1 MRFFILIFSALLLL
15 SKPINAQELTI
26 NQKSVI
32 NIVVSI
38 NPLYQVVQAIAKDK
52 ANNFLIYNKNYSEH
66 NYQLKSDDVKAVE
79 NADLILM
86 IDKNYETNLQKYLEQ
101 LANSKKIISLSQINQ
116 IKVLKLRKNSQKND
130 LHLWLNPQN
139 IEIFAEELVE
149 NLCQLAIANCQFFRK
164 NLSNFKKENNIAIQE
179 ISKQLA
185 SLKDKK
191 FIFYRDCFQ
200 YFEEYFALK
209 PALIIDDEHSKELKI
224 SRYKKF
230 NEIVNSQEISCLFGD
245 ANDENNS
252 AQKLAKNYNLKF
264 AKLDIIGLNKYDK
277 KRADKDLNGYSQL
290 LLDLANNIAECSL
303 QK

>member
-1 MRFFILIFSALLLL
+1 MQFFILIFSALLLL
-15 SKPINAQELTI
+15 SMPIDAQEITA
-26 NQKSVI
+26 NKKSVI
-32 NIVVSI
+32 NIAVSI
-38 NPLYQVVQAIAKDK
+38 NPLYQVVQAITKDK

-66 NYQLKSDDVKAVE
+66 NYQLKSDDVKAIE

-101 LANSKKIISLSQINQ
+101 LAISKKIISLSQINQ
-116 IKVLKLRKNSQKND
+116 IKVLKLRRNSLKND

-149 NLCQLAIANCQFFRK
+149 NLCQLSIANCQFFRK

-185 SLKDKK
+185 SLNDKK
-191 FIFYRDCFQ
+191 YIFYRDCFQ

-209 PALIIDDEHSKELKI
+209 PALIVDDEHSKELKI
-224 SRYKKF
+224 SRYKEF
-230 NEIVNSQEISCLFGD
+230 NEVVNSQKISCLLGD

-252 AQKLAKNYNLKF
+252 DQKLAKNYNLKF
-264 AKLDIIGLNKYDK
+264 VKLDITGLANSDK
-277 KRADKDLNGYSQL
+277 KPQMSEINGYSKML
-290 LLDLANNIAECSL
+290 LNLASEIVNCN
-303 QK
+303 

>member
-15 SKPINAQELTI
+15 SMPIDAQEITA
-26 NQKSVI
+26 NKKSVI
-32 NIVVSI
+32 NIAVSI
-38 NPLYQVVQAIAKDK
+38 NPLYQVVQAITQDK
-52 ANNFLIYNKNYSEH
+52 ANNFLIFDKNYSEH

-116 IKVLKLRKNSQKND
+116 IKVLKLRKNSLKND

-139 IEIFAEELVE
+139 IELFAEELVE
-149 NLCQLAIANCQFFRK
+149 NLCQLSIANCQFFRK
-164 NLSNFKKENNIAIQE
+164 NLSNFKKENNIAVQE

-209 PALIIDDEHSKELKI
+209 PALIVDDEHSKELKI
-224 SRYKKF
+224 SRYKEF
-230 NEIVNSQEISCLFGD
+230 NEVVNSQKISCLLGD

-252 AQKLAKNYNLKF
+252 DQKLAKNYNLKF
-264 AKLDIIGLNKYDK
+264 VKLDIIGLANSDK
-277 KRADKDLNGYSQL
+277 KQQVNDINGYSKML
-290 LLDLANNIAECSL
+290 LNLADEIANCN
-303 QK
+303 

>member
-15 SKPINAQELTI
+15 SMPIDAQEITT

-32 NIVVSI
+32 NIAVSI
-38 NPLYQVVQAIAKDK
+38 NPLYQVVKAITKDK

-101 LANSKKIISLSQINQ
+101 LVNSKKIVSLSQINQ
-116 IKVLKLRKNSQKND
+116 IKVLKLRKNSLKND

-149 NLCQLAIANCQFFRK
+149 NLCQLSIANCQFFRK
-164 NLSNFKKENNIAIQE
+164 NLSNFKKENNIAVQE

-185 SLKDKK
+185 SLKEKK

-209 PALIIDDEHSKELKI
+209 PALIVDDEHSKELKI
-224 SRYKKF
+224 SRYREF
-230 NEIVNSQEISCLFGD
+230 NEVVNSQKISCLFGD

-252 AQKLAKNYNLKF
+252 AQKLAKNHNLKF
-264 AKLDIIGLNKYDK
+264 VKLDIIGLANSDK
-277 KRADKDLNGYSQL
+277 KPQMSEINGYSKML
-290 LLDLANNIAECSL
+290 LNLANEIVNCN
-303 QK
+303 

>member
-15 SKPINAQELTI
+15 SKPIDAQELTA

-32 NIVVSI
+32 NIAVSI
-38 NPLYQVVQAIAKDK
+38 NPLYQVVQAITKDK

-79 NADLILM
+79 KADLIIM

-101 LANSKKIISLSQINQ
+101 LAISKKIISLSQINQ
-116 IKVLKLRKNSQKND
+116 IKVLKLRKNSLKND

-149 NLCQLAIANCQFFRK
+149 NLCQLSIANCQFFRK
-164 NLSNFKKENNIAIQE
+164 NLSNFKKENNIAVKE

-209 PALIIDDEHSKELKI
+209 PALIVDDEHSKELKI
-224 SRYKKF
+224 SRYKQF
-230 NEIVNSQEISCLFGD
+230 NEVVNSQKISCLLGD

-252 AQKLAKNYNLKF
+252 DQKLAKNYNLKF
-264 AKLDIIGLNKYDK
+264 VKLDITGLANSDK
-277 KRADKDLNGYSQL
+277 KPQMSEINGYSKML
-290 LLDLANNIAECSL
+290 LNLASEIVNCN
-303 QK
+303 

>member
-1 MRFFILIFSALLLL
+1 M
-15 SKPINAQELTI
+15 PIDAQEITA
-26 NQKSVI
+26 NKKSVI
-32 NIVVSI
+32 NIAVSI
-38 NPLYQVVQAIAKDK
+38 NPLYQVVQAITKDK

-101 LANSKKIISLSQINQ
+101 LTNSKKIISLSQINK
-116 IKVLKLRKNSQKND
+116 IKILKLRKNTSKND

-149 NLCQLAIANCQFFRK
+149 NLCQLSIANCQFFRK
-164 NLSNFKKENNIAIQE
+164 NLSNFKKENNIAVQE

-200 YFEEYFALK
+200 YFEEYFSLK
-209 PALIIDDEHSKELKI
+209 PALIVDDEHSKELKI
-224 SRYKKF
+224 SRYKEF
-230 NEIVNSQEISCLFGD
+230 NEVVNSQKISCLLGD
-245 ANDENNS
+245 ANDESNS
-252 AQKLAKNYNLKF
+252 DQKLAKNHHLKF
-264 AKLDIIGLNKYDK
+264 GKLDIIGFANSDK
-277 KRADKDLNGYSQL
+277 KLQVSELNGYSKML
-290 LLDLANNIAECSL
+290 LNIANEIVNCN
-303 QK
+303 

>member
-15 SKPINAQELTI
+15 SKPIDAQELTA

-32 NIVVSI
+32 NIAVSI
-38 NPLYQVVQAIAKDK
+38 NPLYQVVQAITKDK

-101 LANSKKIISLSQINQ
+101 LAISKKIISLSQINQ
-116 IKVLKLRKNSQKND
+116 IKVLKLRKNSLKND

-149 NLCQLAIANCQFFRK
+149 NLCQLSIANCQFFRK
-164 NLSNFKKENNIAIQE
+164 NLSNFKKENNIAVKE

-209 PALIIDDEHSKELKI
+209 PALIVDDEHSKELKI
-224 SRYKKF
+224 SRYKQF
-230 NEIVNSQEISCLFGD
+230 NEVVNSQKISCLLGD

-252 AQKLAKNYNLKF
+252 DQKLAKNYNLKF
-264 AKLDIIGLNKYDK
+264 VKLDITGLANSDK
-277 KRADKDLNGYSQL
+277 KPQMSEINGYSKML
-290 LLDLANNIAECSL
+290 LNLASEIVNCN
-303 QK
+303 